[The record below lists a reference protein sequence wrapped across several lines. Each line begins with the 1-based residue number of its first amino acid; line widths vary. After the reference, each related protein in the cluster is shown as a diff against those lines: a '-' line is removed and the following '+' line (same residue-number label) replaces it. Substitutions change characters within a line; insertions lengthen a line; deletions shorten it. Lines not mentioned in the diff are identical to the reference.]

1 MVNKQMIFHASGVD
15 SSSVT
20 SHDAGTDIDLGMFM
34 SGNITSI
41 MGEEDF
47 IYIYF
52 KESTRFEPGMLTSTT
67 EQDSDDTTA
76 MVNHFETME
85 QCYVRLGVTEG
96 NEFSVMQ
103 KLCDA
108 IARPEVETLV
118 FDAVGST
125 WPVTGLTSIQIRRQL
140 TLHSIASD

>member
-1 MVNKQMIFHASGVD
+1 MVFHASGVD
-15 SSSVT
+15 ASSVT

-34 SGNITSI
+34 SGNITAI

-85 QCYVRLGVTEG
+85 QCYVRLGVAEGTEFTVVKALA
-96 NEFSVMQ
+96 E
-103 KLCDA
+103 A
-108 IARPEVETLV
+108 IARPEVEALV
-118 FDAVGST
+118 FDAVGSA
-125 WPVTGLTSIQIRRQL
+125 WPIPNLTSIQIRRQL

>member
-1 MVNKQMIFHASGVD
+1 MVNKQMIFHASAVD

-34 SGNITSI
+34 SSNITAI

-52 KESTRFEPGMLTSTT
+52 KDSTRFEMNWGHNNDAATY
-67 EQDSDDTTA
+67 
-76 MVNHFETME
+76 ETME

-96 NEFSVMQ
+96 DEFSVL
-103 KLCDA
+103 KLLADA
-108 IARPEVETLV
+108 IAKPKVEALV

-125 WPVTGLTSIQIRRQL
+125 YPVTGITSIQIRRQL
-140 TLHSIASD
+140 TTHTIASD